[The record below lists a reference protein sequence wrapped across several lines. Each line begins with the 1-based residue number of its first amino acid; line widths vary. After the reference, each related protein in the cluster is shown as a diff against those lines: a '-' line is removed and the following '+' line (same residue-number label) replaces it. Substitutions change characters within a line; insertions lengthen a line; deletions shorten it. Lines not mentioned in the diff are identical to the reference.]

1 MKAVTPGVHT
11 SQEDSFRYPPAP
23 TCTCQAGTHPA
34 LTLRDPA
41 AAEGHPRAGRPTPHP
56 FPPFTPYPGGW
67 RVTATVARTPP
78 HPRGPAPAASPRRAA
93 GVCTAK
99 WRLCTEPAS
108 GRAALISRKHII
120 SRNAGSASAGTPRPA
135 ALIRPALIRTG
146 GTRGHRH
153 FPAPCPPPIAPRI
166 RRDDGVAVRRA
177 PTGGGRRPL
186 PPPPSTLRRCCPS
199 PPVGPGPSSPG
210 ARPRPPALAAPAPL
224 SARGLR
230 PLVAATQPGT
240 HVLTWIPSGRE
251 QEGGWSGTPKHY

>member
-1 MKAVTPGVHT
+1 MKAVTPGAHT

-23 TCTCQAGTHPA
+23 TCT
-34 LTLRDPA
+34 L
-41 AAEGHPRAGRPTPHP
+41 
-56 FPPFTPYPGGW
+56 PGGHTPSSHPQGPRGCRGTPTRRSAHSTPLPTVHPISW
-67 RVTATVARTPP
+67 RLAGDRHRRTRPP
-78 HPRGPAPAASPRRAA
+78 PRGPAPAASQRRAA

-108 GRAALISRKHII
+108 GCAALISRKHII
-120 SRNAGSASAGTPRPA
+120 SRNAGSSSAGTPRPA

-146 GTRGHRH
+146 GSRGHRH

-186 PPPPSTLRRCCPS
+186 PPPPSALRRCCPS
-199 PPVGPGPSSPG
+199 SPVGPGPSSPR

-230 PLVAATQPGT
+230 PLVLATQPGT
-240 HVLTWIPSGRE
+240 HVLTWIPSGRQ